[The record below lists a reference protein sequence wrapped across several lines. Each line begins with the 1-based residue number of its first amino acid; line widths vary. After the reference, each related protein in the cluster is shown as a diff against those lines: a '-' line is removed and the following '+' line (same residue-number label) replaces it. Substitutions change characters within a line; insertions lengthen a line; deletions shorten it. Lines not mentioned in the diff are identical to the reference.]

1 MPLIPVDTAVVIEM
15 GPLVDDTDFKTLE
28 TAVAY
33 DASGMS
39 LDLIQGNASTLSK
52 TDITPT
58 SGGANDWTHKGNGV
72 YELELT
78 AAQND
83 TEGTLRV
90 VGACDGVLPFESP
103 VYTVVP
109 TAVYNALVAG
119 SDALEVDAVA
129 VGGTS
134 VAGPS
139 DLKADVSGLS
149 TFDASTDEVD
159 VGRIKGTGVTGPSD
173 LKADV
178 SGLSTFD
185 AATDEV
191 SADVV
196 KVEGQTL
203 SAKTGDNFDAFFHNA
218 GSDTA
223 QTVDDVGGAGASTD
237 WTDAEK
243 LQIRKALG
251 LTGSTGDTSGDGNL
265 DSVLARLTS
274 LLGVPVIADTAVTAA
289 TSDITRHRG
298 DTVDIEF
305 DLGRDITGASLKFTV
320 KHRAR
325 DPQSA
330 AIITKS
336 SAETSEIEITDAE
349 NGTFVVKLETTDTTS
364 LLPDGRQ
371 ATFLYDVE
379 MTLDG
384 VVQTV
389 VAGDFT
395 LLPDISTP

>member
-1 MPLIPVDTAVVIEM
+1 MPLLPVDTAIVVEL
-15 GPLVDDTDFKTLE
+15 GPLVDDVDFKTLE
-28 TAVAY
+28 NAIAY
-33 DASGMS
+33 DESGMS
-39 LDLIQGNASTLSK
+39 VDLIENSGSAVTK

-72 YELELT
+72 YELEIT

-90 VGACDGVLPFESP
+90 VGVCDGVLPFESP

-109 TAVYNALVAG
+109 QTVYNALVAG
-119 SDALEVDAVA
+119 SDTLEVDAIA
-129 VGGTS
+129 VGGSS
-134 VAGPS
+134 VSGPS
-139 DLKADVSGLS
+139 DLKADITGLS
-149 TFDASTDEVD
+149 TFDAS
-159 VGRIKGTGVTGPSD
+159 
-173 LKADV
+173 
-178 SGLSTFD
+178 
-185 AATDEV
+185 TDEV

-196 KVEGQTL
+196 KVEGESL
-203 SAKTGDNFDAFFHNA
+203 DAKVGDNLNTFFHNA
-218 GSDTA
+218 GADTS
-223 QTVDDVGGAGASTD
+223 QTVDDVGGGSSD
-237 WTDAEK
+237 WTDAER

-251 LTGSTGDTSGDGNL
+251 LTGSTGATSGDGNL
-265 DSVLARLTS
+265 DSVLSKLNG

-305 DLGRDITGASLKFTV
+305 DLGRDIAGASLQFTV
-320 KHRAR
+320 KRRAR

-336 SAETSEIEITDAE
+336 SAQASEIEITDGP
-349 NGTFVVKLETTDTTS
+349 NGAFVVKLESDDTTS

-384 VVQTV
+384 VAQTV
-389 VAGDFT
+389 VAGDFI

>member
-1 MPLIPVDTAVVIEM
+1 MPLLPVDTAIVVEV
-15 GPLVDDTDFKTLE
+15 GPLVDDTDFKSLE
-28 TAVAY
+28 TAIAY
-33 DASGMS
+33 DAAGMAVDAIQNDGSS
-39 LDLIQGNASTLSK
+39 LTK
-52 TDITPT
+52 TDITLT
-58 SGGANDWTHKGNGV
+58 SGGANDWTHKGSGV

-90 VGACDGVLPFESP
+90 VGVCDSVLPFESP

-109 TAVYNALVAG
+109 QAVYNALVAG
-119 SDALEVDAVA
+119 TDDLEVDAVA

-134 VAGPS
+134 VSGPG
-139 DLKADVSGLS
+139 DLKADTASLS
-149 TFDASTDEVD
+149 TFDASTDEV
-159 VGRIKGTGVTGPSD
+159 
-173 LKADV
+173 
-178 SGLSTFD
+178 
-185 AATDEV
+185 
-191 SADVV
+191 SADVA
-196 KVEGQTL
+196 KVEGQSL
-203 SAKTGDNFDAFFHNA
+203 DAKAGDNFNTFFHNA
-218 GSDTA
+218 GADTS
-223 QTVDDVGGAGASTD
+223 QTVDDVGGGSGSSD

-251 LTGSTGDTSGDGNL
+251 LTGSTDDTSGDGNL
-265 DSVLARLTS
+265 DSVLSRLNG

-305 DLGRDITGASLKFTV
+305 ELGRDITSAALLFTV
-320 KHRAR
+320 KRRAR

-330 AIITKS
+330 AVIAKS
-336 SAETSEIEITDAE
+336 SAEASEIEITDASSGE
-349 NGTFVVKLETTDTTS
+349 FIVKLVAGDTTS

-379 MTLDG
+379 MTLDS

-389 VAGDFT
+389 VAGDFI